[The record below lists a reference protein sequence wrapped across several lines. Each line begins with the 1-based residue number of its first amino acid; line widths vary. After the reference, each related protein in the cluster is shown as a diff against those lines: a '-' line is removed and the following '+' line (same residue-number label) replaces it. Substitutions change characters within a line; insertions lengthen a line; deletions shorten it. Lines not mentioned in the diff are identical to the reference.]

1 MLLLSDKPA
10 RTSGDEGG
18 SGNSSCSGCYATG
31 LEQRLPVQG
40 SKGEIERGLP
50 AHSVEATINMD
61 DLRCGLWEPIREQ
74 GHRCLGSWN
83 GIIHI
88 PMQWRSLIP

>member
-1 MLLLSDKPA
+1 MHLLSDKPA

-40 SKGEIERGLP
+40 SKGEIERKGLT
-50 AHSVEATINMD
+50 AHSVKATINMN
-61 DLRCGLWEPIREQ
+61 DLSGGLWEPIR
-74 GHRCLGSWN
+74 
-83 GIIHI
+83 
-88 PMQWRSLIP
+88 